1 MPSITITKE
10 DLLRGKIL
18 EAGWYHAEVKEIVE
32 EVSKSGNST
41 NQVVDFIIIAG
52 PATGV
57 PLRTWLN
64 DSPTSKGLAFV
75 PYLLAFGV
83 DLNDKTI
90 GSGKTFDTDATKGK
104 KLDIYVQPS
113 SYEGRAVNQIKD
125 FRKYSG

>member
-18 EAGWYHAEVKEIVE
+18 EAGWYQAEVKEIVE
-32 EVSKSGNST
+32 EVAKSGNST
-41 NQVVDFIIIAG
+41 NHVVDFVVISG
-52 PATGV
+52 PSAGV
-57 PLRTWLN
+57 PLSTWLN
-64 DSPTSKGLAFV
+64 DSPTSKGRAFV
-75 PYLLAFGV
+75 PYLTAFGV
-83 DLNDKTI
+83 DLNDRTI

-113 SYEGRAVNQIKD
+113 TYDGRPVNKIMD